1 MPGKSLTYNAV
12 IVGSVITPPS
22 RIAGTTPNDWSY
34 ANIAPD
40 AGDIR
45 STEKCGNRPM
55 ARVST
60 RRNQPPISPRTVGRV
75 NPVTF
80 LQETIAEL
88 RKSVW
93 PSKEETTR
101 LTAVVIV
108 LAIVMSIFLGGL
120 DRIFQTAFTQVI
132 FRQF

>member
-1 MPGKSLTYNAV
+1 
-12 IVGSVITPPS
+12 
-22 RIAGTTPNDWSY
+22 
-34 ANIAPD
+34 
-40 AGDIR
+40 
-45 STEKCGNRPM
+45 M

-80 LQETIAEL
+80 LQETVSEL

-101 LTAVVIV
+101 LTVVVIV
-108 LAIVMSIFLGGL
+108 LAIAMSIFLGGL
-120 DRIFQTAFTQVI
+120 DRIFQTVFTQVI